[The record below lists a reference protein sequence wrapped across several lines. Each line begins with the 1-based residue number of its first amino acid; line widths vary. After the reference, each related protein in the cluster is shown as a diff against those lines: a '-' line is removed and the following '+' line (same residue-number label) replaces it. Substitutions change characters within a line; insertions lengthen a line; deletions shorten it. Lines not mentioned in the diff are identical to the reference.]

1 MKTWLGAAG
10 RLCADC
16 ILVLILLV
24 AVSVLGEIPGKAE
37 PSILLA
43 RAVQAGLRLL
53 PLAATAALFL
63 GFYAFEGGLGR
74 KYRMVSWLS
83 ALVLGFGLLVGTTE
97 LRRLDLG
104 IAKGIEGGPSQVSG
118 GLILDR
124 EGEALWVQGF
134 DARGGTRLIAF
145 RADAPLLE
153 GLSFIPRADFSPGRE
168 ALILGDRPWPLEAKR
183 SEAPGGLPGMDLGIL
198 GILGI
203 LDSRMAGV
211 DRLSLPLALAVLGG
225 FALLAAGFA
234 GFSRLPDWPLV
245 GFFFAVAGFLATLA
259 LDRALASP
267 EAGRLIARF
276 APQLGL
282 ASLPSFLVVAGLEAC
297 LGLVLGA
304 LTLPSWGRRDE

>member
-24 AVSVLGEIPGKAE
+24 AVSVLGESPGKAE
-37 PSILLA
+37 PSILLF
-43 RAVQAGLRLL
+43 QAAEASLRLL

-74 KYRMVSWLS
+74 KYRLVSWLS
-83 ALVLGFGLLVGTTE
+83 ALILGFGLLVGTTE

-104 IAKGIEGGPSQVSG
+104 LAKGPEPGPSLAPG

-124 EGEALWVQGF
+124 EGEALWAQGF
-134 DARGGTRLIAF
+134 DGQGGTRLIAF
-145 RADAPLLE
+145 KAEAPLLE
-153 GLSFIPRADFSPGRE
+153 GLSFAPRADYSPGRE
-168 ALILGDRPWPLEAKR
+168 ALILEGKPWPLEAKE
-183 SEAPGGLPGMDLGIL
+183 SHGPAGIPGMDLGIL
-198 GILGI
+198 
-203 LDSRMAGV
+203 DRRMAGV
-211 DRLSLPLALAVLGG
+211 DRLPLPLALAVLGG

-234 GFSRLPDWPLV
+234 GLSRLPDWPLV
-245 GFFFAVAGFLATLA
+245 GLFFAVAGFLATLA

-276 APQLGL
+276 SPQLGL
-282 ASLPSFLVVAGLEAC
+282 ASLPPVFVVAGLEAC
-297 LGLVLGA
+297 LGLILGA
-304 LTLPSWGRRDE
+304 LTLPSWGRVDE